1 MLAHLGALPEQVAAL
16 VVAQVEGRHHCRA
29 AREHL
34 GKVMRVGQTQRHLG
48 LVLVVVAVL
57 VQLVAQEL
65 VDHQAQAVLDRQIR
79 SLGHQLLTQAVV
91 VVD

>member
-48 LVLVVVAVL
+48 LVLVVVAVQ
-57 VQLVAQEL
+57 VRLVAQVQ
-65 VDHQAQAVLDRQIR
+65 VDRQVQAVLVRQIQ
-79 SLGHQLLTQAVV
+79 SLVQRLLMQAVA